1 MREVGYTTPH
11 GINVSRITSK
21 LPYRKGFGRF
31 LRELD
36 EYRGIYLSSGY
47 EYPGRYSRWDIVSV
61 RPPLELLGFQRE
73 VTFRPLNERGVA
85 INKMLGTVLRDHPHW
100 DDFRE
105 ESNGDGA
112 LHGRLKPMPKLFAE
126 EERSRQ
132 PSVFSILR
140 ALTREFRSEHDD
152 KLAFAGAFGY
162 DLLFQ
167 FEPIPLRLPRDGR
180 KDLQLF
186 LCDDIIYMDRKRE
199 QIERFTYEFE
209 QKGVSTR
216 GLERTGE
223 RIAPTPVR
231 EPGPITSDHTPEEYM
246 ANVEVVREGMRR
258 GDYYEVIL
266 KQTFRTP
273 YSGKASDLFARM
285 QRANPSPY
293 EFLIQFGGEQLV
305 GASPEMFVRV
315 EGERVETCPI
325 SGTARRTGDP
335 IQDEKNIRALLNS
348 TKEESELTMCT
359 DVDRNDKSRVCEPG
373 TVKVIGRRL
382 IEAYAGLFHTVDH
395 VEGFLQEG
403 FDSLDAFLSHMWAV
417 TLVGAPK
424 KAAAV
429 AIESLEKNARGWY
442 GGAVGLLSLNGDIN
456 TGILIRTTYLRD
468 GYATY
473 PAGATLLYDSDPA
486 SEERETRL
494 KATGFFRLLGPQA
507 AAPVIEEEHE
517 LLKMKLLLIDND
529 DCFIHTLA
537 NYARQAGA
545 EVVTYRAGTPF
556 EVLDAVNP
564 DMILISPG
572 PGRPE
577 DFGVP
582 QLVKHAAR
590 AGIPVFGVC
599 LGLQGIV
606 EAFGGELGVLPYPMH
621 GKPSTVRHRGG
632 GVFEGLPEEI
642 EVGRYHSLYAIPD
655 RLPVSLEVTAES
667 GDGIIMGVR
676 HRTLPIEA
684 VQFHPESILTAAGET
699 GLKLMRN
706 ALRLAKASLAR

>member
-61 RPPLELLGFQRE
+61 RPPLEVVGFQRE
-73 VTFRPLNERGVA
+73 VMFRPLNDRGVA
-85 INKMLGTVLRDHPHW
+85 INRMLGTVLNDHPHW

-105 ESNGDGA
+105 EGGA

-140 ALTREFRSEHDD
+140 ALTHEFRSEHDD

-167 FEPIPLRLPRDGR
+167 FEPIPLRLPRDAS

-199 QIERFTYEFE
+199 QIERSSYEFE
-209 QKGVSTR
+209 QNGVSTR

-223 RIAPTPVR
+223 RILPAPVR
-231 EPGPITSDHTPEEYM
+231 ELGPITSDHTPEEYM
-246 ANVEVVREGMRR
+246 ANVEIVREGMRR
-258 GDYYEVIL
+258 GDYYEVVL
-266 KQTFRTP
+266 AQTFRTA
-273 YSGKASDLFARM
+273 YGGKASDLFSRM

-325 SGTARRTGDP
+325 AGTARRTGDP
-335 IQDEKNIRALLNS
+335 IQDEKNIRELLSS

-403 FDSLDAFLSHMWAV
+403 LDSLDAFLSHMWAV
-417 TLVGAPK
+417 TLIGAPK
-424 KAAAV
+424 KAAAM
-429 AIESLEKNARGWY
+429 AIERLEKNARGWY

-494 KATGFFRLLGPQA
+494 KATGFFRLLGPPA
-507 AAPVIEEEHE
+507 AAPAIGEEHE

-572 PGRPE
+572 PGRPA

-582 QLVKHAAR
+582 QLVKHAAQ

-621 GKPSTVRHRGG
+621 GKPSIVRHRGM

-642 EVGRYHSLYAIPD
+642 EVGRYHSLYAIPE
-655 RLPVSLEVTAES
+655 RMPVSLEVTAES
-667 GDGIIMGVR
+667 SDGIIMGVR
-676 HRTLPIEA
+676 HRELPIEA

-706 ALRLAKASLAR
+706 ALRLARTSLTR